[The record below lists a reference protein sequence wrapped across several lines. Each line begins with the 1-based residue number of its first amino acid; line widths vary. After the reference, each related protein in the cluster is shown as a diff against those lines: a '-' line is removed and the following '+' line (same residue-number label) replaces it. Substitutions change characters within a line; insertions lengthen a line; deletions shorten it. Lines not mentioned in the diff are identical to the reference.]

1 MKIHARC
8 ISIIGDMW
16 KSKGAVGTATIGS
29 SEAVQLGGLAM
40 KKRWQAKRKAEGKDT
55 SRPNVIMGN
64 NAQVA
69 LEKFARYFDV
79 ECRLVPVSS
88 ESHHC
93 LDIKKAAEMCD
104 ENTIGVYLI
113 LGSTYTGHF
122 EDVEGMS
129 KELDKIQE
137 EKGWDIPIHVD
148 AASGGFVAPFAFP
161 KLKWNFE
168 LPRVLSINTSGHK
181 FGLAYAGIGW
191 ILWRSEEF
199 LPKELIFTLTYLGAE
214 EQTYTLNFSRPACF
228 MVRIKKLSVAFN
240 ERIIMINILPLPI
253 DRSILQLCTTWQT
266 RLHIHHR
273 K

>member
-1 MKIHARC
+1 
-8 ISIIGDMW
+8 
-16 KSKGAVGTATIGS
+16 
-29 SEAVQLGGLAM
+29 
-40 KKRWQAKRKAEGKDT
+40 
-55 SRPNVIMGN
+55 
-64 NAQVA
+64 
-69 LEKFARYFDV
+69 
-79 ECRLVPVSS
+79 
-88 ESHHC
+88 
-93 LDIKKAAEMCD
+93 MCD

-240 ERIIMINILPLPI
+240 QQIVMINILPLPI

>member
-1 MKIHARC
+1 
-8 ISIIGDMW
+8 MW

-240 ERIIMINILPLPI
+240 QQIVMINILPLPI